1 MRLFETANYT
11 LIPHRKIGYVIS
23 GILIAIS
30 LVAIIVRGLNYG
42 IDFRGGTEVALEFES
57 SLAVE
62 DVRGMLTEP
71 LQGVPEVKYFGSDSE
86 LMVRTDVDLPTS
98 EIQSA
103 ILGALSEQ
111 MPDNQASITMTDSV
125 GPAFAEDMRDAA
137 FLAVL
142 FSLIVL
148 FMYILIRFKKWS
160 YSAGAVAALAHDVII
175 TLGIFT
181 ILFDVV
187 PFDLSINQALIAA
200 FLTIVGYSLNDTVVV
215 YDRIRENTNI
225 FKTEAFD
232 SIVNKSIN
240 NTLSRT
246 VVTSLTTLFVVT
258 ILFIFG
264 GEVLRGFSFAL
275 IIGVVLGTYSS
286 IFVASSLLVD
296 LQQKTKKSV
305 V

>member
-1 MRLFETANYT
+1 MRLLETANYT
-11 LIPHRKIGYVIS
+11 LIPHRKVAYMIS
-23 GILIAIS
+23 GIMIVIS
-30 LVAIIVRGLNYG
+30 LFAILFRGLNYG
-42 IDFRGGTEVALEFES
+42 IDFRGGTEIALEFENNAS
-57 SLAVE
+57 VAE
-62 DVRGMLTEP
+62 VREMLTGP
-71 LQGVPEVKYFGSDSE
+71 LQGVPEVKLFGSESE
-86 LMVRTDVDLPTS
+86 MLIRTDADMGTSDL
-98 EIQSA
+98 QSI
-103 ILGALSEQ
+103 ILGTLSDGL
-111 MPDNQASITMTDSV
+111 PDNPATILMTDNV
-125 GPAFAEDMRDAA
+125 GPRFAEDLRNAA
-137 FLAVL
+137 FLSIL

-148 FMYILIRFKKWS
+148 FLYILIRFKKWS

-181 ILFDVV
+181 LLYDIV

-225 FKTEAFD
+225 FKTDSFD
-232 SIVNKSIN
+232 SLVNKSIN

-264 GEVLRGFSFAL
+264 GEVLKGFSFAL
-275 IIGVVLGTYSS
+275 MIGVVLGTYSS

-296 LQQKTKKSV
+296 LQLKTKKSV